1 MSTCLGG
8 RCKACAPPKGGPFL
22 LRHQLIAL
30 SAIRGR
36 GEILSPGVSPKSS
49 RCACLARG
57 RVPHHFGWVLTGV
70 TASSLAP
77 RVQGWGSRGPK
88 SALAGD
94 TQGAGTSGWGQGGI
108 SPPSRSQGVPLPPC
122 PPAQPAPPPPHM
134 PLRGG
139 WRQAVGGG
147 GNTGWSESE
156 PGICRMSPYPD
167 SLCFPVSISTVLLQ
181 PPAGGW
187 QGASLGGGDLATP
200 LTPCSLPFL
209 RCCPRD
215 ARAWVINHGR
225 CSSSLGAGGDPGACS
240 LVTPHR
246 TVWFHRASVS
256 PPRCSCST
264 EGMLRLVPPQPRQ

>member
-1 MSTCLGG
+1 MCPPNLPGVPAWHGAGSPIILGG
-8 RCKACAPPKGGPFL
+8 CSQAS
-22 LRHQLIAL
+22 RHLHL
-30 SAIRGR
+30 HHGSRVGGR
-36 GEILSPGVSPKSS
+36 GAPNLPWQETLRVLVPQDGDKVAFHLPADHRVSHSP
-49 RCACLARG
+49 
-57 RVPHHFGWVLTGV
+57 H
-70 TASSLAP
+70 
-77 RVQGWGSRGPK
+77 
-88 SALAGD
+88 
-94 TQGAGTSGWGQGGI
+94 
-108 SPPSRSQGVPLPPC
+108 VPLPSL
-122 PPAQPAPPPPHM
+122 PPPPAHAFA
-134 PLRGG
+134 RGLEAG
-139 WRQAVGGG
+139 SGGGG